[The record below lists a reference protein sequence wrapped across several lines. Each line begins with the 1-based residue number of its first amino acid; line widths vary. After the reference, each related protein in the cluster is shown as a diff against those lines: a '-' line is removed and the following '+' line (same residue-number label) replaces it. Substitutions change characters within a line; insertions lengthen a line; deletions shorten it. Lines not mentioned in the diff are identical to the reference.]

1 MKGLTGSY
9 TNQDWAQLTKDW
21 GITLYIIS
29 PITGELLDMPS
40 VTLPD
45 SSPKESGWR
54 VAEEEI
60 PLEPIFMDA
69 ERQKLELDITKE
81 FEFADGEAT
90 RLIDEAG

>member
-1 MKGLTGSY
+1 MEGLTGSY
-9 TNQDWAQLTKDW
+9 TTRDWAQLTKNW
-21 GITLYIIS
+21 NITLHIIS

-45 SSPKESGWR
+45 SSPTESGWR
-54 VAEEEI
+54 VAKEET
-60 PLEPIFMDA
+60 PLEPIFMNTD
-69 ERQKLELDITKE
+69 RQKLELDITKE

>member
-1 MKGLTGSY
+1 MEGLTGTY
-9 TNQDWAQLTKDW
+9 TTQDWAQLTKDW
-21 GITLYIIS
+21 GITLHIVS
-29 PITGELLDMPS
+29 PITGEPLDMSS

-45 SSPKESGWR
+45 SSLKESGWG
-54 VAEEEI
+54 VAEKEI

-90 RLIDEAG
+90 QLIDEAG